1 MAPLKI
7 KLHGRH
13 RLERV
18 PEIGVVNITAKSTS
32 LSKVITVNEIQ
43 RISEKLHG
51 MIAPLAIR
59 TEDGGPAPDAAIIDW
74 SVSPMYCEA
83 SQWSH
88 PPASS
93 TEARTQV
100 HTQASAHATPQAS
113 AHATPQASAH
123 ASTQASP
130 QANTQASP
138 QARNQARNQAHALAL
153 FNLIMEFI
161 DRDRALASTQSTEA
175 RTQSLFDII
184 MAAYIQTS
192 PPTSAQALAQ
202 DNTHALI
209 QAIGQASI
217 RGSPQAQAST
227 QSSRLTPW
235 GPICRTHSA
244 AIELH
249 VTFGNFTKLREFANQ
264 ITEIPGVSIDEICWD
279 LSKASHE
286 LADAEVREMALLN
299 ALHLANDYAKSLGR
313 DVLPVEVRPRRVHVE
328 IPRER
333 MQTQVRNPSIALRS
347 VQIVPRNLVF
357 TNSVKVIFGPV

>member
-74 SVSPMYCEA
+74 
-83 SQWSH
+83 
-88 PPASS
+88 
-93 TEARTQV
+93 
-100 HTQASAHATPQAS
+100 
-113 AHATPQASAH
+113 
-123 ASTQASP
+123 
-130 QANTQASP
+130 
-138 QARNQARNQAHALAL
+138 
-153 FNLIMEFI
+153 
-161 DRDRALASTQSTEA
+161 ALASTQSTEA